1 MAKFQRTAI
10 FSLLLLCAPSLWA
23 TQTPAEKANAVLT
36 GLVQT
41 NDPGFAVLVAQD
53 GRILFE
59 KGYGWA
65 DRERGVPVTPQTI
78 FRIASI
84 TKQFTASAIL
94 KLQEEGKLSVND
106 TLSKYIPDFPRGDEV
121 TLRQLLTHTSGIHD
135 YSPAPDHLSE
145 VAKPS
150 NPEAEVK
157 LIKNQKPLYDSDP
170 ARNGDTTTRATNCSV
185 TL

>member
-59 KGYGWA
+59 KGYGLA

-84 TKQFTASAIL
+84 TTAESTS
-94 KLQEEGKLSVND
+94 SVLND
-106 TLSKYIPDFPRGDEV
+106 RTLSGDSLALIIAKAHGAGGVELV
-121 TLRQLLTHTSGIHD
+121 PTI
-135 YSPAPDHLSE
+135 AP
-145 VAKPS
+145 
-150 NPEAEVK
+150 
-157 LIKNQKPLYDSDP
+157 
-170 ARNGDTTTRATNCSV
+170 
-185 TL
+185 